1 MPDVLIVKESRS
13 VFSGKIT
20 PLVAHEGLSIC
31 VVKNVCDV
39 ERCIKRECPSV
50 IFFDMNMLHG
60 QHIDFSL
67 LRSASVIMLT
77 DHAATGSTLR
87 AIHINGPENR
97 IEAVGEQ
104 QLRGLLS
111 QVKRTARSADRARN
125 GAAKIRTCD
134 RFGSLY
140 GRSPLMR
147 HVYEQIACVAP
158 TNATVLI
165 VGESGTGKEQVA
177 QTIHTLSARA
187 QQGFIPIN
195 CGAISAQLVE
205 SELFGHEKGSFT
217 GADSL
222 RRGLFEQANGGTLFL
237 DEVTEMSSELQVKFL
252 RVLETGSFMRVGS
265 SGLRDVDARIIAA
278 TNAQPEK
285 AVASGK
291 LREDLYYRL
300 NVFPIQLPPLRERRE
315 DIPILAEHFLQQVCK
330 REGRTKRFLPST
342 IIQMCDYDWP
352 GNVRELRNAV
362 QRGFIMS
369 RGDSIGS
376 EWRVQ
381 AFQEPDKRLLIDAER
396 ELIFTTLERFHGHR
410 EKTAAALGVSLKTL
424 YNRLKKYG
432 TGPDG
437 GERR

>member
-1 MPDVLIVKESRS
+1 
-13 VFSGKIT
+13 
-20 PLVAHEGLSIC
+20 
-31 VVKNVCDV
+31 
-39 ERCIKRECPSV
+39 
-50 IFFDMNMLHG
+50 MN
-60 QHIDFSL
+60 SSCEACC
-67 LRSASVIMLT
+67 LRSNVRQDRPI
-77 DHAATGSTLR
+77 
-87 AIHINGPENR
+87 
-97 IEAVGEQ
+97 
-104 QLRGLLS
+104 GLE
-111 QVKRTARSADRARN
+111 TAPR
-125 GAAKIRTCD
+125 RTCD

-369 RGDSIGS
+369 RSDSIGS